1 MPLPT
6 PCTVSGGGAYCAG
19 GAGVSITLG
28 CSTIG
33 VTYMLFTGGAPAGA
47 PVAGTGGAITFGPE
61 TVAGTYTVVATIA
74 ATGCSRAMT
83 GSATVTIN
91 PLPAIYAVTGGGIYC
106 AGGAGVH
113 IGLSS
118 SDPGVIYHV
127 YRGTTLVATLT
138 GTGGPLDFGPFTTA
152 SCTYTITATSAAG
165 CTSSMSG
172 SATVGI
178 NPAPPACPVTGG
190 GSYCAGGTGV
200 PIGLGCSTTGVNYQ
214 LFLGPTAVGLPV
226 SGTGGAI
233 TFGTFTAAGTYTAV
247 ATSSTT
253 GCSSPMTGSATITIS
268 PLPTITGGTAVCV
281 GSSIPLSATPGG
293 GTWSSSNTSDV
304 TVSSTGVA
312 TGVTTSTCA
321 TITYT
326 SPAGCV
332 STTATVC
339 VSPSPSTITGPASV
353 CVGSCIGLTDVVS
366 GGTWTSSNTTIATAG
381 LTSGSICGVV
391 PGTVT
396 ITYSLGSGCTKT
408 TVIAV
413 TSAPSAI
420 GGPSAICNGAC
431 VTETDLVGGG
441 TWSSGNT
448 AVATIVS
455 TGTTCGVGTGTA
467 TITYTVGGCIATKTI
482 TVNFAP
488 TPLGG
493 PGSVCSGAM
502 IGLIEGVGGGTW
514 TSSNTARA
522 TVDGTGMVTGGIV
535 TAAVTDTISYS
546 LGGSCVVEKIITVDP
561 ISAISGPTGVC
572 VGATATLSDGT
583 GGGTWS
589 SSATGIATI
598 GLTTGTYGGITPGP
612 VTVTYTTAAGC
623 TATTTVTVQ
632 PAPVTITGPGTVC
645 ASDSI
650 LLTDAVGGGTW
661 TSSNTLAATTD
672 LLVGEVHGI
681 GSGTTTISYSLGSG
695 CIKTSVVTVLPQ
707 PSVTVTTA
715 THVCAG
721 SAITL
726 SGSPAGGT
734 WTSSNTATAT
744 VTGGTVTGGTVATA
758 TTVTITYTIGTGCRR
773 STIKTVN
780 PVPPPITGNTTVCEG
795 VSTDLSDGV
804 TGGTWT
810 SSNTTVAT
818 AGLTTGIITGG
829 GSPGTSTVTYI
840 TGGCP

>member
-1 MPLPT
+1 MSGGIDTISYMLTTGCEISETFTVDPAPPVITGAAFVCAGGTTTLTDALGGGTWTSGSTTIATVVPGTGVVHGVSAGLVTITYTGPSGCSITTDIEVFAPPSPITGTLHVCMGQTTILGDISSGGTWTSSNTGVATVTPGPGIGGGIVSGVTAGTTTISYTIGTGCSSTAIVTVNAAPPPVTGSHTLCQGSTEPLSDTSVGGTWTSSSPGVASVSLTGGLLTAGTSTGTATITYSLGGTCVSTFVVTVMPLPT

-91 PLPAIYAVTGGGIYC
+91 PLPTIYAVTGGGIYC

-113 IGLSS
+113 IGLSG
-118 SDPGVIYHV
+118 SDPGVTYHV
-127 YRGTTLVATLT
+127 YRGVTTLVATLL
-138 GTGGPLDFGPFTTA
+138 GAGGPLDFGLFTTA
-152 SCTYTITATSAAG
+152 GAYTITATSAAG

-178 NPAPPACPVTGG
+178 DPAPPACPVTGG

-200 PIGLGCSTTGVNYQ
+200 VIGLGCSTVGVSYQ
-214 LFLGPTAVGLPV
+214 LFMGTTAVGLPV

-332 STTATVC
+332 STTTVC

-353 CVGSCIGLTDVVS
+353 CVGSCIGLTDVVG
-366 GGTWTSSNTTIATAG
+366 GGTWTSSGTTIATAG
-381 LTSGSICGVV
+381 LTSGTICGVV

-413 TSAPSAI
+413 TPAPSAI
-420 GGPSAICNGAC
+420 GGPSSMCNGTC

-441 TWSSGNT
+441 SWSSGNT
-448 AVATIVS
+448 AVATIGS
-455 TGTTCGVGTGTA
+455 TGTMCGVGTGTA

-514 TSSNTARA
+514 TSSNTLRA
-522 TVDGTGMVTGGIV
+522 TVDGTGTVTGGIV

-572 VGATATLSDGT
+572 VG
-583 GGGTWS
+583 
-589 SSATGIATI
+589 
-598 GLTTGTYGGITPGP
+598 
-612 VTVTYTTAAGC
+612 YT
-623 TATTTVTVQ
+623 
-632 PAPVTITGPGTVC
+632 
-645 ASDSI
+645 S
-650 LLTDAVGGGTW
+650 
-661 TSSNTLAATTD
+661 
-672 LLVGEVHGI
+672 
-681 GSGTTTISYSLGSG
+681 
-695 CIKTSVVTVLPQ
+695 
-707 PSVTVTTA
+707 
-715 THVCAG
+715 
-721 SAITL
+721 TL
-726 SGSPAGGT
+726 SG
-734 WTSSNTATAT
+734 
-744 VTGGTVTGGTVATA
+744 
-758 TTVTITYTIGTGCRR
+758 
-773 STIKTVN
+773 
-780 PVPPPITGNTTVCEG
+780 
-795 VSTDLSDGV
+795 
-804 TGGTWT
+804 
-810 SSNTTVAT
+810 
-818 AGLTTGIITGG
+818 
-829 GSPGTSTVTYI
+829 GS
-840 TGGCP
+840 GGCTW